1 MGKTTL
7 AERLR
12 SVVPPVEVVHTDD
25 IAWWHSRFGWHD
37 LMLDGVLERL
47 HRGQSVHYQPPAWAS
62 RGRAGHIEVSAKAS
76 VVIVEG
82 VGAARQELTHLLD
95 AAVWMQSDFGEAKR
109 RASLRDGGD
118 AWGADI
124 ILMLLAKSAERV
136 SSRHG
141 LPVKPRSA

>member
-1 MGKTTL
+1 VGKTTL

-37 LMLDGVLERL
+37 LMIDGVLERL
-47 HRGQSVHYQPPAWAS
+47 HWGQSVHYQPPAWAS

-95 AAVWMQSDFGEAKR
+95 AAVWMQSDFGEAKWTVPEI
-109 RASLRDGGD
+109 AG
-118 AWGADI
+118 
-124 ILMLLAKSAERV
+124 
-136 SSRHG
+136 
-141 LPVKPRSA
+141 PVKRP